1 VYDNRAVYTER
12 RPDVYLESEGL
23 TGPTEIVCDFYYNV
37 DGSSS
42 CSPMHT
48 AKDFGRIPEGSDRSD
63 WLWADC
69 RKAEGC
75 SSRLLVICT
84 PYYPGRHWAQS
95 VGEFMPLVDQLEAFH
110 AKNFVH
116 GDIRATNTAFCESS
130 NNCKSRLFDWDM
142 GGKVIDPADASQ
154 SDAKSAEE
162 GENPSSDTVI
172 KYPEGFRSH
181 LFDATRAGWAGMP
194 ITKVH
199 DWVALTGLILNCHD
213 LVPSPEN
220 RTSNNSTTDLF
231 LRMRDLR
238 AFPSGSAGDDVG
250 KHVAELRAF
259 LSEVENKK
267 WEVTLDTEFRA
278 DLIEYGYLK
287 EDNLRPTSLQ
297 QGSDDATGSPDKERT
312 RY

>member
-1 VYDNRAVYTER
+1 
-12 RPDVYLESEGL
+12 
-23 TGPTEIVCDFYYNV
+23 
-37 DGSSS
+37 
-42 CSPMHT
+42 
-48 AKDFGRIPEGSDRSD
+48 
-63 WLWADC
+63 
-69 RKAEGC
+69 
-75 SSRLLVICT
+75 
-84 PYYPGRHWAQS
+84 
-95 VGEFMPLVDQLEAFH
+95 MPLVDQLEAFH

-199 DWVALTGLILNCHD
+199 DWVALTGLILNCHNIVATGDVAAEPAVEALLYRKMQD
-213 LVPSPEN
+213 LL
-220 RTSNNSTTDLF
+220 T
-231 LRMRDLR
+231 
-238 AFPSGSAGDDVG
+238 FPSGSTGDDVG

-259 LSEVENKK
+259 LYEMENKK
-267 WEVTLDTEFRA
+267 WEVKLATQFRNG
-278 DLIEYGYLK
+278 LVHYGYLK

-297 QGSDDATGSPDKERT
+297 QGSDDATGSPDKERAK
-312 RY
+312 Y